1 MGVTLVTGGTGF
13 IGSHLV
19 ERLLKEGEVVRVLV
33 RNPSNL
39 RWLARLRGKVEVVVG
54 DVTRRSSLREAF
66 KDVDGVYHL
75 AAVFRHGLNSE
86 LVWRVNYG
94 GTVNV
99 VNECLRRDARLLHVS
114 TVGVLGPA
122 NSEPL
127 SEDSPLNPN
136 PNHYARSKARAEE
149 YVLRKCREEGL
160 KAVVVRP
167 AFVYGPRGTYG
178 LNLLIHMLISG
189 SLKVIIGDGSNYIHP
204 IHVRDLAKALTYV
217 MRRGSAGEA
226 YNAANEEPVRLRE
239 LVELVMRHANVKVRF
254 GLPPAIARL
263 ALMLRGGIG
272 GSSVRETIMLFTRNW
287 FYSTAKLRSLG
298 WKQEIPLDEGIKE
311 TIRWLRSP
319 EALKHFTSKR

>member
-19 ERLLKEGEVVRVLV
+19 EHLVKEGRDVRVLV

-39 RWLARLRGKVEVVVG
+39 RWLTHLRGRVAIVVG
-54 DVTRRSSLREAF
+54 DVSRESSLREAF
-66 KDVDGVYHL
+66 EDVEEVYHL
-75 AAVFRHGLNSE
+75 AAVFRHGADPE
-86 LVWRVNYG
+86 LIWRVNYG

-99 VNECLRRDARLLHVS
+99 VNECLRRGARLLHVS

-178 LNLLIHMLISG
+178 LNLLMHMLISG
-189 SLKVIIGDGSNYIHP
+189 KLRVVIGDGNNYIHP
-204 IHVRDLAKALTYV
+204 IHVRDLIKALTTA
-217 MRRGSAGEA
+217 MRKGAVGET
-226 YNAANEEPVRLRE
+226 YIAANEEPVRLRE
-239 LVELVMRHANVKVRF
+239 FIELVAKHAGVKVRF
-254 GLPPAIARL
+254 GLPPIVARL
-263 ALMLRGGIG
+263 ALTLRGGIG
-272 GSSVRETIMLFTRNW
+272 GSGARETIMLFTKNW
-287 FYSTAKLRSLG
+287 FYSTEKLRSLG
-298 WKQEIPLDEGIKE
+298 WKQEIPLNEGIRE
-311 TIRWLRSP
+311 TVRWLRSP
-319 EALKHFTSKR
+319 EALMHF

>member
-19 ERLLKEGEVVRVLV
+19 EHLVKEGEVVRVLV

-39 RWLARLRGKVEVVVG
+39 RWLTHLRDKVEVVVG
-54 DVTRRSSLREAF
+54 DVTHRSSLREAF
-66 KDVDGVYHL
+66 KDVEEVYHL
-75 AAVFRHGLNSE
+75 AAVFRHGLDPE

-94 GTVNV
+94 GTVDV
-99 VNECLRRDARLLHVS
+99 VDECLRGDARLLHVS

-178 LNLLIHMLISG
+178 LNLLIHMVISG
-189 SLKVIIGDGSNYIHP
+189 KLKVIVGNGSNYVHP
-204 IHVRDLAKALTYV
+204 IHVRDLTKALVTV
-217 MRRGSAGEA
+217 MRRGAPGEA
-226 YNAANEEPVRLRE
+226 YIAANEEPVRLRE
-239 LVELVMRHANVKVRF
+239 LVELVAKHANVKVRF
-254 GLPPAIARL
+254 GLPPIIARL
-263 ALMLRGGIG
+263 ALTLRGGIG
-272 GSSVRETIMLFTRNW
+272 GSSARETIMLFTKNW
-287 FYSTAKLRSLG
+287 FYSTGKLRSLG
-298 WKQEIPLDEGIKE
+298 WKQEIPLNEGVKE
-311 TIRWLRSP
+311 TICWLRNS
-319 EALKHFTSKR
+319 EAL